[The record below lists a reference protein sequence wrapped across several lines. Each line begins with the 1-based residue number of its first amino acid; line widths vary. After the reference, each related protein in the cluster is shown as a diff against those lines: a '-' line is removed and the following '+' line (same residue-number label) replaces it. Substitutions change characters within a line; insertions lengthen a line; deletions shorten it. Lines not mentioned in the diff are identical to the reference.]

1 VDTLKRGKGY
11 LNGLILTYHPKWI
24 KGLFIGL
31 VRAYNQFYDNAV
43 KKNDYLP
50 VVQNLFPVND
60 KTPDFLLN
68 RDQVASVFF
77 RYVLQKAKAEI
88 YAEYGRNDASYDL
101 RDLLMSPEHSRAF
114 IIGGQKLFPLTKKN
128 QFIQI
133 QSEITQLQEPGGDNI
148 RPVEPWYVHSQVTRG
163 YTNQGKVLGAGIGA
177 GSNCANI
184 AVKWIRENSIIG
196 INLEQIDRNNDLYYL
211 LFTNPAINRKW
222 VDNVIGFT
230 YSGAVQK
237 DLYINAEADYIRSQ
251 NYHWL
256 LDQYSPAD
264 PANNITEYKGNLH
277 LKVSLIYKL

>member
-1 VDTLKRGKGY
+1 
-11 LNGLILTYHPKWI
+11 
-24 KGLFIGL
+24 
-31 VRAYNQFYDNAV
+31 
-43 KKNDYLP
+43 
-50 VVQNLFPVND
+50 
-60 KTPDFLLN
+60 
-68 RDQVASVFF
+68 
-77 RYVLQKAKAEI
+77 
-88 YAEYGRNDASYDL
+88 
-101 RDLLMSPEHSRAF
+101 
-114 IIGGQKLFPLTKKN
+114 
-128 QFIQI
+128 
-133 QSEITQLQEPGGDNI
+133 
-148 RPVEPWYVHSQVTRG
+148 
-163 YTNQGKVLGAGIGA
+163 LGAGIGA

-196 INLEQIDRNNDLYYL
+196 INLEQIDRNTDLYYL